1 MPEKRTSQER
11 KSFEAFGLRPEILR
25 AIAEKN
31 YTTPTPIQEKAIPFV
46 LEGKDLLGCAQ
57 TGTGKTAAFALPIL
71 HRLRGS
77 PWKGGGRRP
86 IRALVLTPTRELAS
100 QIAESFGAYGRHT
113 DLRHAIVFG
122 GVSQG
127 PQAGALQRGID
138 ILVAT
143 PGRLLDLMSQGLVN
157 LRTVET
163 FVLDEADRMLD
174 MGFLHDIR
182 RIIDQMPGK
191 RQTLFFSATMPRE
204 IQGLADTILRNPV
217 RVAVTPVATPA
228 EAVEHRVHYVEKPEK
243 IALLKHLLDD
253 PTVRNALVFTRT
265 KHGADGVTRQLARH
279 NVRAEAIHGNK
290 SQNAR
295 EKALGN
301 FKQGRTRVLVA
312 TDIAARGLDIVDL
325 SHVINFDLPHEPES
339 YVHRIGRTGR
349 AGASGTALSFC
360 SFEERPF
367 LAGIE
372 RLIRKHLPVA
382 EGHPYRSDRNPGPP
396 TDLDPRRANGVPALS
411 MIRADELFRPG
422 RMDAF
427 PGRSDGRPGRSRR
440 ESKWGPRSGGG
451 KQGDRDAE
459 HRRHAR

>member
-1 MPEKRTSQER
+1 M
-11 KSFEAFGLRPEILR
+11 SFEAFGLRPEILR
-25 AIAEKN
+25 AVAEKN
-31 YTTPTPIQEKAIPFV
+31 YTVPTPIQEKAIPFV

-71 HRLRGS
+71 HRLQET
-77 PWKGGGRRP
+77 PWKGHGRRP
-86 IRALVLTPTRELAS
+86 IRTLVLTPTRELAS
-100 QIAESFGAYGRHT
+100 QIAESFGAYGRFT
-113 DLRHAIVFG
+113 GLKHAIVFG
-122 GVSQG
+122 GVSQH
-127 PQAGALQRGID
+127 PQAQALHRGID

-174 MGFLHDIR
+174 MGFIHDIR
-182 RIIDQMPGK
+182 RIIDQLPGK
-191 RQTLFFSATMPRE
+191 RQTLFFSATMPGE

-217 RVAVTPVATPA
+217 RVAATPVATPA
-228 EAVEHRVHYVEKPEK
+228 EAVEQRVHYVEKQEK
-243 IALLKHLLDD
+243 IELLRHLLND
-253 PTVRNALVFTRT
+253 PSVKNALVFTRT
-265 KHGADGVTRQLARH
+265 KHGADGVTKQLARTK
-279 NVRAEAIHGNK
+279 VRAEAIHGNK

-295 EKALGN
+295 EKALGS
-301 FKQGRTRVLVA
+301 FKRGLTRVLVA

-349 AGASGTALSFC
+349 AGASGIALSFC

-372 RLIRKHLPVA
+372 RLIRKHLHVV
-382 EGHPYRSDRNPGPP
+382 EDHPYRSDRNPGPP
-396 TDLDPRRANGVPALS
+396 TDLDPRRANGVPVLS
-411 MIRADELFRPG
+411 MIRSDELFRPG
-422 RMDAF
+422 RIDAF

-440 ESKWGPRSGGG
+440 ESKWGAGFGNGKPGNRGSERRSEG
-451 KQGDRDAE
+451 R
-459 HRRHAR
+459 